1 MANIYYLFYIKISAV
16 YGEAGS
22 RPEGITAT
30 GANYSEYRSYDPGSN
45 LLSLKTYGL
54 TDRQRTAGGGT
65 SLSFGVI
72 KDIGFGNVGSQ
83 MVSATIAPNSA
94 TVSTMDN
101 SVIGALKE
109 ETTFGFNYDAAGN
122 LTGDG
127 LRKETFEY
135 DRFGNPS
142 RAYDDSSVLTPE
154 RAEYSYDA
162 SGRLHSRS
170 IAYERPLQFRPD
182 RPWLPDTIKPWIPEY
197 PIDDSIPRFDPTI
210 IRQSCPVSPTSQSA
224 APQSGTGGITI
235 PGGGLA
241 PGGDYSVKERVLRTT
256 AYCGNYEYVDGK
268 LDRINTPAGHW
279 QNGRHYFYIKDY
291 QGNIRCTIADNDSLV
306 SAVHYYPGGS
316 LFGEAYKDWSNSNLF
331 QGGKLESYS
340 SHQFYDLQNRHY
352 DPILNRFTSV
362 DAKYDKYYPFTPYHY
377 GLCNPVRYRDPDGN
391 DAIITFSG
399 TTINVSADIYLM
411 GELATR
417 ELADKYLQN
426 IMQNWGQFT
435 TFKYEDTEYNVVW
448 NINVSVKQYDQPK
461 KFDGKSNYLEVID
474 DLNAISYV
482 QNTRTGKIRSTSD
495 ISIDLDNPISH
506 EFGHMLGL
514 IDRYDKKTNKACN
527 GWHGNIMAE
536 KPNCGWVDIR
546 NLKTIF
552 EPGLKI
558 YHNSEKQQNAINH
571 PFLNSLRGT
580 WNYIWR
586 INNKNREK

>member
-1 MANIYYLFYIKISAV
+1 MRL
-16 YGEAGS
+16 
-22 RPEGITAT
+22 GIT
-30 GANYSEYRSYDPGSN
+30 
-45 LLSLKTYGL
+45 
-54 TDRQRTAGGGT
+54 
-65 SLSFGVI
+65 
-72 KDIGFGNVGSQ
+72 KDIHFENHGTQ

-109 ETTFGFNYDAAGN
+109 SKTVGFNYDAAGR
-122 LTGDG
+122 LVEDG
-127 LRKETFEY
+127 LRGESFIY
-135 DRFGNPS
+135 DRFGHPS
-142 RAYDDSSVLTPE
+142 VAQDTKGRSDDYI
-154 RAEYSYDA
+154 AKYAYDA
-162 SGRLHSRS
+162 SGTLHRRSMAYKLEFIHKDDPFEPVYPDSLRPWRPNPGDSGIVVPPFQPFQTASRS
-170 IAYERPLQFRPD
+170 AASGGPSSRESGIGIVWPPGDNRRDSVVSMALTPHLQH
-182 RPWLPDTIKPWIPEY
+182 T
-197 PIDDSIPRFDPTI
+197 
-210 IRQSCPVSPTSQSA
+210 
-224 APQSGTGGITI
+224 
-235 PGGGLA
+235 
-241 PGGDYSVKERVLRTT
+241 
-256 AYCGNYEYVDGK
+256 YCGNYEYSNGHLLRITTPVGYYEDG
-268 LDRINTPAGHW
+268 H
-279 QNGRHYFYIKDY
+279 HYFHLNDY
-291 QGNIRCTIADNDSLV
+291 QGNVRCVVSDTLRLV
-306 SAVHYYPGGS
+306 KAVHYYPGGS
-316 LFGEAYKDWSNSNLF
+316 LFGEDYGKSNDTPLF
-331 QGGKLESYS
+331 QGSRLESYGRHS
-340 SHQFYDLQNRHY
+340 FYDLLNRHY
-352 DPILNRFTSV
+352 DPVLCRFTSV

-411 GELATR
+411 GELVTR

-435 TFKYEDTEYNVVW
+435 TFKYEDTEYNIVW

-514 IDRYDKKTNKACN
+514 IDRYDKKTNKAYN